1 MDELKKMI
9 ALGLCGTVVA
19 VVLKKNTPE
28 LSIAVSVVTCVLI
41 FFVIGA
47 SLAKVLYI
55 IEDIFLRSGLDG
67 KIAETVMK
75 VCAIG
80 ILSEYFCNII
90 ADSGETAV
98 AKKLELGS
106 KIIIFA
112 YTLPLVVAVIDN
124 IRSVF

>member
-19 VVLKKNTPE
+19 VILKKNTPE

-41 FFVIGA
+41 FFVVGT
-47 SLAKVLYI
+47 SLSKVLYI

-67 KIAETVMK
+67 KIGKSVIK
-75 VCAIG
+75 VCGIG
-80 ILSEYFCNII
+80 ILSEYFCSII

-112 YTLPLVVAVIDN
+112 YTLPLVIAVIDN
-124 IRSVF
+124 IRGVF